1 MAGKYAHN
9 SEMHEKGELREAG
22 GKDAVLAMLVVPMTN
37 FVTDTTI
44 ICIIAVS

>member
-22 GKDAVLAMLVVPMTN
+22 GKDAVLGNARGPH
-37 FVTDTTI
+37 D
-44 ICIIAVS
+44 